1 MEFELTKNISAVN
14 DENEAS
20 NYQLAEIDERCPQCD
35 EKEVTMPISHVI
47 MTQFSTGSKCNNELQ
62 SFLILLNCFYIF
74 NE

>member
-1 MEFELTKNISAVN
+1 MEFELTKNISVVN

-47 MTQFSTGSKCNNELQ
+47 MTHSRPRTNVMN
-62 SFLILLNCFYIF
+62 F
-74 NE
+74 NVF